1 MTFRELGNN
10 EDIMD
15 QQTLDLSKV
24 LIMTFQT
31 FKGSERKRGYGKLII
46 LFPIL
51 FRFAKKENYAT
62 DIL

>member
-1 MTFRELGNN
+1 
-10 EDIMD
+10 MD

-31 FKGSERKRGYGKLII
+31 FKGNERKRGYEKLII